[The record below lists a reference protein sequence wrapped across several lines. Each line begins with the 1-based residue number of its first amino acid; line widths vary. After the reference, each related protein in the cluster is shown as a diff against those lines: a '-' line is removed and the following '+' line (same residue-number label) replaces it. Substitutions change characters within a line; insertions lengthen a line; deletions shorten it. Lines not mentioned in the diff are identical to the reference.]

1 MSDKQSIPKGLQ
13 GFEMLKFLGLT
24 QEDFKS
30 ADKLNSKL
38 FPSMSEAYKKAGGTN
53 ITNMGPSGTFMLT
66 VLIKFYQD
74 IYSKMEE
81 KDISDEIIIQ
91 FLQDNY
97 GDKSPLSSLHFWLT
111 KPEHLLESVNLLRGA
126 LKINK
131 FSFADF
137 NSQPEPSQE
146 DEDLSTFEPQRFGKK
161 LGIYIGIS
169 FGVSLLICF
178 MIFTP
183 SLVMNHFIYKSLFM
197 RLVLGFYST
206 FLFIFLL
213 PYYIFL
219 GIVDPIKSPK
229 KHALFP
235 LRPYFVVDGQLVNNY
250 TWEISKS
257 LFGTDSY
264 FNTLYD
270 GNDTDILYQQTWLK
284 SAPHE
289 KDLKPI
295 AVTLESIVGKPPLA
309 VI

>member
-1 MSDKQSIPKGLQ
+1 
-13 GFEMLKFLGLT
+13 
-24 QEDFKS
+24 
-30 ADKLNSKL
+30 
-38 FPSMSEAYKKAGGTN
+38 MSEAYKKAGGTN
-53 ITNMGPSGTFMLT
+53 ITNMGPSGTVMLT

-74 IYSKMEE
+74 IYSNMEE

-97 GDKSPLSSLHFWLT
+97 GDKSPLSTLKLWLT
-111 KPEHLLESVNLLRGA
+111 KPEHLLESVNLLRGP

-131 FSFADF
+131 FSFSDF

-146 DEDLSTFEPQRFGKK
+146 DEDLSTFDPQRFGNK
-161 LGIYIGIS
+161 LGRYIGIS

-183 SLVMNHFIYKSLFM
+183 SLVMNSYIYKSLFM
-197 RLVLGFYST
+197 RLVLGFYSM

-213 PYYIFL
+213 PYYIFI
-219 GIVDPIKSPK
+219 GIFDNARAPK
-229 KHALFP
+229 KYALFP
-235 LRPYFVVDGQLVNNY
+235 LRPYFTEEGELINNY

-257 LFGTDSY
+257 LFGMNSY
-264 FNTLYD
+264 FNTLYN
-270 GNDTDILYQQTWLK
+270 GNDDEILKEMRWLK

-289 KDLKPI
+289 KDLQPK
-295 AVTLESIVGKPPLA
+295 AVTLESIVGKPPLP